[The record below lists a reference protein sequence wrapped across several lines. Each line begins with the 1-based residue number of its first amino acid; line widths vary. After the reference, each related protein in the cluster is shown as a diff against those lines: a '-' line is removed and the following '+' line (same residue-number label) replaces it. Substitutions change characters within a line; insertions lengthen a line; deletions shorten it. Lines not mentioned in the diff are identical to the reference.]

1 MMGPIVAD
9 SIEFFNHSQAAC
21 DHHPVYTV
29 LTFTDLVVERE
40 VRANQVTVTADF
52 GKSMLLDLQ
61 EQVSLEQ
68 NLHRDDLNSDG
79 GKTDTPSY
87 DTNI

>member
-1 MMGPIVAD
+1 MMGPIVAV

-21 DHHPVYTV
+21 AHRPVYTV
-29 LTFTDLVVERE
+29 LTFTDPVVERE
-40 VRANQVTVTADF
+40 VRANQVTVTANF

-61 EQVSLEQ
+61 EQ